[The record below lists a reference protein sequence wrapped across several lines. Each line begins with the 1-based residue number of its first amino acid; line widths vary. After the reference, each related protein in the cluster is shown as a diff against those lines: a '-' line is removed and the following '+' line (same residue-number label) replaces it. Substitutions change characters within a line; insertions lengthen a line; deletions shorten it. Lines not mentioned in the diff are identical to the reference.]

1 MLSEIPANFGRSPNQ
16 LFRRLLAAILVVAA
30 CESAIA
36 QSPDDGLAKA
46 LVPIRFGTN
55 IPAVEAESAKLL
67 QQHTNSPEALGKI
80 YLAMALNN
88 EYGHDND
95 FPKIIEMSQQALQF
109 PLDVMD
115 ACRAYGNLIGGL
127 RMKMISSGHAFSPRQ
142 NEREQTEMR
151 KQILDVD
158 LNALKLILSKAT
170 TLHKQEVPGVSAFSV
185 ALAVIMTNATQ
196 TQEEREKYDA
206 LNRTN
211 ALWYQK
217 ALQENQAQ
225 WKAHDE
231 ANAANDLVD
240 RYNWFKRDMVDLY
253 RGIPFVDE
261 ITEEGEK
268 VASGDPKLKALT
280 KELVEDV
287 NKVNAPP
294 PTSETNLI
302 K

>member
-1 MLSEIPANFGRSPNQ
+1 MNFGRSPNP
-16 LFRRLLAAILVVAA
+16 LFRRLLGAILVVFA

-36 QSPDDGLAKA
+36 LSPDDDLTKA

-67 QQHTNSPEALGKI
+67 QQHTNSPEALGRI
-80 YLAMALNN
+80 YLSLALNS
-88 EYGHDND
+88 EYVHIND
-95 FPKIIEMSQQALQF
+95 FSNIIETSQSALQY

-115 ACRAYGNLIGGL
+115 ACSAYHNLADGL
-127 RMKMISSGHAFSPRQ
+127 RMKMMSSGHAFSPRL

-151 KQILDVD
+151 KQILDVH
-158 LNALKLILSKAT
+158 LNALKLVLGKAT
-170 TLHKQEVPGVSAFSV
+170 TLQKREVPGVPTFSV

-231 ANAANDLVD
+231 IVAANDLVD
-240 RYNWFKRDMVDLY
+240 QYNRFKRDVIDLY
-253 RGIPFVDE
+253 RGIPFVEE
-261 ITEEGEK
+261 IAAEAEK
-268 VASGDPKLKALT
+268 VAPGDPKIKELAV
-280 KELVEDV
+280 ELVEEV
-287 NKVNAPP
+287 KKSNVPP
-294 PTSETNLI
+294 PISEP
-302 K
+302 KPVQ